1 MKDLTV
7 SAIDRQN
14 ILKNKIA
21 LQHIQEFIGIKGMM
35 FLGEFRFTRQ
45 QIAEFYE
52 IDNSTIDRY
61 LTQNEGEL
69 KQNGYVNLKGK
80 LLKEFN

>member
-14 ILKNKIA
+14 MLNNKTA
-21 LQHIQEFIGIKGMM
+21 LENIQGYLGITGMM
-35 FLGEFRFTRQ
+35 FQGEFRFTRH
-45 QIAEFYE
+45 QIADFYG

-61 LTQNEGEL
+61 L
-69 KQNGYVNLKGK
+69 
-80 LLKEFN
+80 